1 MTDLEKA
8 RQKIEETDRAIAL
21 LFQERMAAVRLVA
34 EYKKTH
40 GLPVTDS
47 YREEQ
52 LIKANLS
59 LIEDPVLLEY
69 YTAFLK
75 NTIEISKQ
83 FQQEIIDK

>member
-8 RQKIEETDRAIAL
+8 RQKIEETDRDIAL

-47 YREEQ
+47 SREEQ
-52 LIKANLS
+52 LIRANLS

>member
-40 GLPVTDS
+40 GLPITDS
-47 YREEQ
+47 SREEQ

-83 FQQEIIDK
+83 FQLEIIDK